1 VCSISNLLSL
11 YDFPIRH
18 LIRTNANFVI
28 GSMTSN
34 VFRLVAEL
42 RAAAASRT
50 DLTQRVFSVDVPW
63 MQKP

>member
-1 VCSISNLLSL
+1 MLTDIELMRKA
-11 YDFPIRH
+11 D
-18 LIRTNANFVI
+18 FVI

-42 RAAAASRT
+42 RAASPGSGHGGGLA
-50 DLTQRVFSVDVPW
+50 QRAFSVDVPW